1 VDKIKYYYLSYNE
14 KKEVERLLKEDLQ
27 KRDDIIFAVL
37 HGSFIEG
44 EYFRDIDIAIYVKP
58 CAKEHMFKEYVID
71 LSLSLSKKIGI
82 PVDIQVLNEAP
93 LMFIYEVL
101 NRGELIVCNDE
112 LFFERYFM
120 AIEAEVWDFLYL
132 LRMIEKV

>member
-1 VDKIKYYYLSYNE
+1 MDKIKYYYLSHNE
-14 KKEVERLLKEDLQ
+14 KKEVKRRLKGDLQ

-37 HGSFIEG
+37 HGSFIES

-58 CAKEHMFKEYVID
+58 CAKEYLFKEYVID

-112 LFFERYFM
+112 LFFERYSM
-120 AIEAEVWDFLYL
+120 TIETEVWDFLYL
-132 LRMIEKV
+132 LKIVEKL